1 MRDSFTQQGE
11 ERAEDQAARKGQRPR
26 EFSCIGRVANGSVRV
41 WKGSRGSEPWRS
53 AYLRDEA
60 KFLLALDVGGTAT
73 LGGAYTAPLHR
84 LCGKDRQ
91 CANRMSRHANCP

>member
-53 AYLRDEA
+53 AYLRNEA
-60 KFLLALDVGGTAT
+60 KFLVALDVGGTAT
-73 LGGAYTAPLHR
+73 PAAPLR
-84 LCGKDRQ
+84 LLYID
-91 CANRMSRHANCP
+91 CAARIGNAQIQ